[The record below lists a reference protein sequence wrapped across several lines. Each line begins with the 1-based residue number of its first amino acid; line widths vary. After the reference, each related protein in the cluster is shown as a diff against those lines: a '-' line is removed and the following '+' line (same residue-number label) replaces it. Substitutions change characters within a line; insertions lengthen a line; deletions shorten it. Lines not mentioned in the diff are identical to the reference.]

1 MTPTRSQTKT
11 PGHIGGKNF
20 LPGLLSLFN
29 PQDPVSHLVGFLSS
43 IMPPA
48 SFRDEVRLM
57 K

>member
-29 PQDPVSHLVGFLSS
+29 PQDPVPHLVRFLSS
-43 IMPPA
+43 ILPPA
-48 SFRDEVRLM
+48 SFVNELG
-57 K
+57 